1 MQKKDIVIHIILL
14 IFTFGIGNIIYY
26 LMTRNKK
33 VKPSIPQQ
41 SVSKNLPIIS
51 IDFNVSGITFED
63 RQDKI
68 KKSLRNAFSNEIL
81 YKYNGKTNKEIKDW
95 GDTVFEADDV
105 LVDGLTLIPTK
116 YNGKDAI
123 EVHIEDFTDNDIDI
137 MVGYVP
143 QKNIKE
149 VLQYLDI
156 KKEHPEYKVIQD
168 GFIRGGKGKSPRE
181 DGIEEV
187 ELNYG
192 IEVSLALYK
201 NNDIK

>member
-1 MQKKDIVIHIILL
+1 MQKKEIVIHVILL
-14 IFTFGIGNIIYY
+14 IFTCGIGNIIYY

-33 VKPSIPQQ
+33 VKLSIPQQ
-41 SVSKNLPIIS
+41 SVKNLPIIS

-105 LVDGLTLIPTK
+105 LVDELKLIPTK

-123 EVHIEDFTDNDIDI
+123 EVHIADFTDNDIDI

-181 DGIEEV
+181 DGIEDI

-201 NNDIK
+201 NN

>member
-1 MQKKDIVIHIILL
+1 MQKKEIVIHVILL
-14 IFTFGIGNIIYY
+14 IFTCGIGNIIYY

-105 LVDGLTLIPTK
+105 LVDGLKLISTK

-123 EVHIEDFTDNDIDI
+123 EVHIADFTDNDIDI

-156 KKEHPEYKVIQD
+156 KKEHPEYRVIQD

-201 NNDIK
+201 NN

>member
-14 IFTFGIGNIIYY
+14 IFTCGIGNIIYY

-33 VKPSIPQQ
+33 VKSSIPQQ

-63 RQDKI
+63 RQEKI

-105 LVDGLTLIPTK
+105 LVDELKLIPTK

-123 EVHIEDFTDNDIDI
+123 EVHIADFTDNDIDI

-181 DGIEEV
+181 DGIVDV

-201 NNDIK
+201 NNEIQ

>member
-1 MQKKDIVIHIILL
+1 MQKKEIVIHVILL

-33 VKPSIPQQ
+33 VKSSIPQQ

-63 RQDKI
+63 RQEKI

-123 EVHIEDFTDNDIDI
+123 EVHIADFTDNDIDI

-149 VLQYLDI
+149 VLQYLDT

-181 DGIEEV
+181 GGIEDI

-201 NNDIK
+201 NNEIQ